1 MTWMNKH
8 SVEPYKAW
16 ALDYFGAENYVEA
29 AQRARAFILDICDE
43 EGESLAEEFDGT
55 YWELYASPFFG
66 KHTSWEGAII
76 ILAHLHMFD
85 YEGG

>member
-8 SVEPYKAW
+8 SVEPYKDW
-16 ALDYFGAENYVEA
+16 ALDNFDAENYIEA
-29 AQRARAFILDICDE
+29 AKRAHAYILDICAE
-43 EGESLAEEFDGT
+43 EGEPLTEEFDGE

-66 KHTSWEGAII
+66 KHKTWEGAII
-76 ILAHLHMFD
+76 ILAHLHKFD